1 MDIVVAMSTMERMLR
16 KQLELLIDPI
26 DGSPLDLCDAVEGDG
41 RVVSGVLVGRSGRR
55 YRIDAGV
62 PRFVDDDEHLA
73 SFSFEWRRHATTLLD
88 GRLDGDAARAF
99 VTYTAFDAPL
109 VAGARVLDAGVGSGR
124 LADVALRLGAAEV
137 IGLDLSFAVD
147 SAQENLGRDPRFGC
161 VQASIF
167 APPFPDGSFDLIYS
181 VGVLHHTPAPQ
192 LAFARLARLLRP
204 GGHIAIYVYEDTP
217 THVVSDA
224 LRQLT
229 TRLSPSTLHRVV
241 SRLQPI
247 LDGIDG
253 VPFGQ
258 WLLRWLP
265 RSHNAT
271 REARILDN
279 FDWYSPR
286 FQFRYRGWQET
297 ARWFTDAGLV
307 DVRPLMKRI
316 AIVGRRP
323 RAASGTVD
331 GSLPALSSVS
341 G

>member
-1 MDIVVAMSTMERMLR
+1 MDIVVTVSSMELMLR

-26 DGSPLDLCDAVEGDG
+26 DGSRLDLCAPVERNG

-55 YRIDAGV
+55 YRIDGGV

-88 GRLDGDAARAF
+88 GRLDGDAARTF
-99 VTYTAFDAPL
+99 RTHTGFDAPL
-109 VAGARVLDAGVGSGR
+109 LAGARVLDAGVGSGR

-147 SAQENLGRDPRFGC
+147 SAQANLGTDPRFGC

-167 APPFPDGSFDLIYS
+167 APPFPDGSFDLVYS

-192 LAFARLARLLRP
+192 LAFARLARLVRP
-204 GGHIAIYVYEDTP
+204 GGYIAIYVYEDTP
-217 THVVSDA
+217 MHVVSDA
-224 LRQLT
+224 LRQVT
-229 TRLSPSTLHRVV
+229 TRLSPSTLHGVIG
-241 SRLQPI
+241 RLQPI
-247 LDGIDG
+247 LDGIDRLPLG
-253 VPFGQ
+253 P

-265 RSHNAT
+265 RSQSST
-271 REARILDN
+271 REMRLLDN

-286 FQFRYRGWQET
+286 FQFRYRGWEEI

-307 DVRPLMKRI
+307 DVRPLTSPI
-316 AIVGRRP
+316 SLVGRRP
-323 RAASGTVD
+323 REGAGIVD
-331 GSLPALSSVS
+331 ASLPALSSAM